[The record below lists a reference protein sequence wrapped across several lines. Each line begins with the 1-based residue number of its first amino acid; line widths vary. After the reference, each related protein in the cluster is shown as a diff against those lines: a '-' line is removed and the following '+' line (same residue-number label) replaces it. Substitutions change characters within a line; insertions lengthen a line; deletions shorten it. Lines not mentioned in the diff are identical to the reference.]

1 MEKDKAVGEQPEA
14 APVKE
19 VELYVYWTK
28 YSWAKEAVLQV
39 TTYDYGPTYGNND
52 SSRCVFMGKFTATF
66 AEPVRQATP
75 AEFTLGAIAA
85 LEVERKDTLGK
96 LKKIDDKIQSLRC
109 LEYKGE

>member
-1 MEKDKAVGEQPEA
+1 MAKDKVVGEQPET

-28 YSWAKEAVLQV
+28 YSWVKEAVLQASTV
-39 TTYDYGPTYGNND
+39 DYGPTYGNNE
-52 SSRCVFMGKFTATF
+52 SSQGIFMGKFKATF
-66 AEPVRQATP
+66 AEPIRQATP

-96 LKKIDDKIQSLRC
+96 LKTINDKIQSLRC

>member
-1 MEKDKAVGEQPEA
+1 MEKDKAVGEQPET

-19 VELYVYWTK
+19 VELYVYWIK
-28 YSWAKEAVLQV
+28 YSWVKEAVLEA
-39 TTYDYGPTYGNND
+39 TTCDYGPTYGNSD
-52 SSRCVFMGKFTATF
+52 SSCSVFMGKFTATF

-96 LKKIDDKIQSLRC
+96 LKTINDKIQSLRC